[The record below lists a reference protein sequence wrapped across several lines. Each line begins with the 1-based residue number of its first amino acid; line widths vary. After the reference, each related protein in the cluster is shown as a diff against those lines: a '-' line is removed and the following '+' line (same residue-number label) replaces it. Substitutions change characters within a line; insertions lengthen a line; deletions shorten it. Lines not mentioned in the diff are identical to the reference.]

1 MKFSQG
7 RSGQGERITTRREL
21 IATLEDAVKRR
32 GLFSL
37 IEVMLPRGL
46 TSDTLARFVSGFKK
60 AQEKK
65 G

>member
-1 MKFSQG
+1 LKFSQG

-37 IEVMLPRGL
+37 IEVMLPRG
-46 TSDTLARFVSGFKK
+46 R
-60 AQEKK
+60 
-65 G
+65 